1 MKRFKLY
8 KVGGC
13 VRDSILGESPKDI
26 DFVFEFTQD
35 FLDSVI
41 GNASANV
48 LYITIKP
55 RRKPMHFSRWM
66 NLVNNF
72 V

>member
-1 MKRFKLY
+1 MKNFELY

-26 DFVFEFTQD
+26 DFVFEFKSE
-35 FLDSVI
+35 F
-41 GNASANV
+41 
-48 LYITIKP
+48 TIKP
-55 RRKPMHFSRWM
+55 QRKPMHFSRWM

>member
-41 GNASANV
+41 LKDCLEND
-48 LYITIKP
+48 KP
-55 RRKPMHFSRWM
+55 IPL
-66 NLVNNF
+66 NY
-72 V
+72 

>member
-48 LYITIKP
+48 LYIT
-55 RRKPMHFSRWM
+55 M
-66 NLVNNF
+66 NKMLELEGF
-72 V
+72 TIYKQ